1 MMTTR
6 RTLAHCDLPN
16 ALDHYLAIVLVALE
30 DTGAVNPRF
39 ATWML
44 NKQDVERGFSGTF
57 EGHYFG
63 EGQELEARRNYAER
77 CNKHMAAF
85 AA

>member
-1 MMTTR
+1 MTKR

-16 ALDHYLAIVLVALE
+16 AGAHYLAIVLVALE
-30 DTGAVNPRF
+30 DTGAINPRF

-44 NKQDVERGFSGTF
+44 NKQDKERGHNGTF

-63 EGQELEARRNYAER
+63 EGEELEARRNYAAR
-77 CNKHMAAF
+77 CAKYMAAF